1 MSTIHANSAKDA
13 LSRLETMMLLN
24 TDIPIYA
31 LRRQMASGIDL
42 LVHLSRLRDG
52 SRKVI
57 EIREITGCS
66 DNEIHSHN
74 IYRFEETGE
83 VKGKV
88 QGSLVKAGDI
98 ENTDKL
104 KRAGIKY

>member
-1 MSTIHANSAKDA
+1 
-13 LSRLETMMLLN
+13 MMLLN

-31 LRRQMASGIDL
+31 LRRQMASGIDF

-88 QGSLVKAGDI
+88 QGGLVKAGDI